1 MKQVIQNY
9 KSGEMSLSDA
19 PAPQLRPEGV
29 LVRTAFSLISAGT
42 ERSMVEMARK
52 NLLEKAW
59 SRPDL
64 VRKVL
69 DKSRTEGLLSA
80 YKKAMLRLSTETTLG
95 YSSAGTVMAVGSKVQ
110 DLRVGMKVACGGIG
124 YASHSEIVYLPR
136 NLCVRV
142 PDTLDLREAAFTT
155 LGSIALQ
162 GVRSAGLNLG
172 EVAAVI
178 GLGLVGLLTVQ
189 ILKAGGCL
197 VVGIDPDSE
206 RCKMAAAMGADATGS
221 DPWEQEEACRRLSGG
236 LGADAVLITAAT
248 TGSGPVELA
257 GELARDRARIVV
269 VGQVG
274 MALPRKLYYEK
285 ELSLAMSRSYGPGR
299 YDRSYEE
306 KGIDYPA
313 GYVRWTE
320 NRNMSALVNLMAER
334 KLDVRS
340 LITHEFPLDRALGA
354 YEVILSGRER
364 YLGVLLTY
372 EGAADGS
379 HSVVQLGNQQPAGT
393 TRQPVRAGHG
403 QLGIGV
409 IGSGNFGSA
418 VILPA
423 LQGQRGIDL
432 RGICSQRGLSA
443 RSVGNRWKFDYCT
456 SDPEAIL
463 NDDRTHGV
471 VICTRPDS
479 HAELICAALEA
490 GKHVFV
496 EKPLAVSLE
505 QLREIRRA
513 VAAHPSQ
520 VLMVGFNRRFAP
532 FTREVAKFMER
543 RGGPLMAVYRVNAGY
558 LPPED
563 WQHDAEQGAGRIVG
577 ESGHFLDTL
586 CYLTG
591 STPEEVFATS
601 ISGKSRE
608 LCAFENASL
617 NLRFADGSLG
627 VILYTTHGS
636 PAFSKE
642 RLEVF
647 ADGSVAVIDDFRHL
661 ELVKK
666 GSRRKQNNRL
676 GQDKGH
682 AAELAAFLEGVR
694 KGGSPV
700 DPEVYF
706 QITLCTLQAVESLRS
721 GQPEKVAAGL
731 LDEQAVAIPE
741 DGE

>member
-1 MKQVIQNY
+1 
-9 KSGEMSLSDA
+9 MSLSDA

-95 YSSAGTVMAVGSKVQ
+95 YSSAGTVMAVGSKVH
-110 DLRVGMKVACGGIG
+110 DLKAGMKVACGGIG
-124 YASHSEIVYLPR
+124 YASHSEIVYVPR
-136 NLCVRV
+136 NLCVSV

-155 LGSIALQ
+155 LGAIALQ
-162 GVRSAGLNLG
+162 GVRSAGINLG

-189 ILKAGGCL
+189 ILKASGCL
-197 VVGIDPDSE
+197 VVGVDPDSE
-206 RCKMAAAMGADATGS
+206 RCRMAAAMGADATGS
-221 DPWEQEEACRRLSGG
+221 DPREQEEACRRLSGG

-269 VGQVG
+269 VGQIG
-274 MALPRKLYYEK
+274 MSLPRKLYYEK

-299 YDRSYEE
+299 YDRNYEE

-334 KLDVRS
+334 KLNIGS
-340 LITHEFPLDRALGA
+340 LITHEFPLEGALGA
-354 YEVILSGRER
+354 YEMILSGRER

-372 EGAADGS
+372 AGVADGA
-379 HSVVQLGNQQPAGT
+379 HSVVQLGNTQDTATREPARVGDGT
-393 TRQPVRAGHG
+393 V
-403 QLGIGV
+403 GIGV
-409 IGSGNFGSA
+409 IGSGNFATA

-423 LQGQRGIDL
+423 LRGQHGIQL

-443 RSVGNRWKFDYCT
+443 RTVGDRWKFDYCT
-456 SDPEAIL
+456 SDAEAIL
-463 NDDRTHGV
+463 NDDRTHCIL
-471 VICTRPDS
+471 ICTRPDS
-479 HAELICAALEA
+479 HAQLVCAALEA

-496 EKPLAVSLE
+496 EKPLAVSRE
-505 QLREIRRA
+505 QLGEIRRVA
-513 VAAHPSQ
+513 AAHPSQ

-532 FTREVAKFMER
+532 FTREVAKFIER
-543 RGGPLMAVYRVNAGY
+543 RGGPLMATYRVNAGY

-563 WQHDAEQGAGRIVG
+563 WQHDPEQGAGRIVG

-601 ISGKSRE
+601 LSGESNDV
-608 LCAFENASL
+608 CAFENASL
-617 NLRFADGSLG
+617 NLRFADGSVG

-647 ADGSVAVIDDFRHL
+647 ADESVAVIDDFRHL

-666 GSRRKQNNRL
+666 GKSRKRRNRL

-682 AAELAAFLEGVR
+682 AAEMAAFLEGVR
-694 KGGSPV
+694 KGVSPV
-700 DPEVYF
+700 DPEQYF
-706 QITLCTLQAVESLRS
+706 QVTLCTLQAVESLRS
-721 GQPEKVAAGL
+721 GQPEKVSAGL
-731 LDEQAVAIPE
+731 LDEQPVAIPE